1 MGAGGSPAHNGKS
14 TDEQGIRAGSIPDS
28 PIKWEGWAGKRSV
41 RFGHRQCSLRCD
53 VFKRTAAPADAKTC
67 KSAEPQLLAAKT
79 KTERQEISRGSALVS
94 QPKKAASVVVGSSW
108 RRLSLFYFPRGRRT
122 FLRNTQEHHRMT
134 GSFPNP
140 SGRLQP
146 QVLFCVVWRN

>member
-1 MGAGGSPAHNGKS
+1 
-14 TDEQGIRAGSIPDS
+14 
-28 PIKWEGWAGKRSV
+28 
-41 RFGHRQCSLRCD
+41 D

-108 RRLSLFYFPRGRRT
+108 RRLSLSYFPRGRRN
-122 FLRNTQEHHRMT
+122 FLRNTQEHRRAT
-134 GSFPNP
+134 GS
-140 SGRLQP
+140 
-146 QVLFCVVWRN
+146 

>member
-1 MGAGGSPAHNGKS
+1 MEWQKS
-14 TDEQGIRAGSIPDS
+14 
-28 PIKWEGWAGKRSV
+28 
-41 RFGHRQCSLRCD
+41 
-53 VFKRTAAPADAKTC
+53 
-67 KSAEPQLLAAKT
+67 
-79 KTERQEISRGSALVS
+79 GSALFVVVNCS
-94 QPKKAASVVVGSSW
+94 RADGNQKISAWPTTSKKAASVVVGSSW